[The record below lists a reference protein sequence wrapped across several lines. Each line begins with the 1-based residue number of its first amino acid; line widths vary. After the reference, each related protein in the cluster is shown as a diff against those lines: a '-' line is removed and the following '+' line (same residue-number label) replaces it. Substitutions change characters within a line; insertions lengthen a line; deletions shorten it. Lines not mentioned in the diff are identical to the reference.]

1 MAEYS
6 FLVHKNA
13 LNIAN
18 SVDFISKIQSQI
30 RISYVANFKLHKSAN
45 VGPSL

>member
-18 SVDFISKIQSQI
+18 SVDLFQKFS
-30 RISYVANFKLHKSAN
+30 HK
-45 VGPSL
+45 